1 MRALFVSVFGSKLF
15 PCLATIGL
23 RGRRNKMIGIR
34 NVSSSNDRELS
45 ASQFSKMVILEG
57 NIGVGKTTLAC
68 RLGRELDYRV
78 MLEPTAKNP
87 YLAKFYKD
95 PKSYALKLQLW
106 IFRQR
111 FTMYVEALKHL
122 VETGKFPLFL
132 FLPSCSWKTFGE
144 LINKSLLLTCGQT
157 RARGVGG
164 GGGIALPP
172 HFQSKNEKP
181 KYFSFIGNKI

>member
-1 MRALFVSVFGSKLF
+1 
-15 PCLATIGL
+15 
-23 RGRRNKMIGIR
+23 MIGIR

-132 FLPSCSWKTFGE
+132 FLPSCLWKTFGE

-164 GGGIALPP
+164 GGIALPP